1 MDGDGDAAASD
12 VVFPN
17 LNGLRL
23 QSRGM
28 VQPSASSRRLAQWP
42 RWGLPSLNSSGR
54 FQRKTPVSD
63 RHSAG
68 ETGREF
74 SPAAITRSHRAISH
88 RYRPQTRWRFAF
100 SPASWFQLLTLVWQP
115 FLSSRLFFALK
126 HSLIP
131 CIPSFRFYSSPS
143 PDKTSNA
150 PSTLLEPFPLSLQP
164 RISSPTDPYSPIGQF
179 GIRIASPIL
188 STTAT
193 PQGKP

>member
-28 VQPSASSRRLAQWP
+28 VQPSAKQSKLGAVASMGAP
-42 RWGLPSLNSSGR
+42 VAE
-54 FQRKTPVSD
+54 FQRSASAQDTCQRPPFGGGDGTGVQPRRHHPIPQGDKPPIQASNTLEVCIFARFMVPVVDSCV
-63 RHSAG
+63 A
-68 ETGREF
+68 T
-74 SPAAITRSHRAISH
+74 I
-88 RYRPQTRWRFAF
+88 
-100 SPASWFQLLTLVWQP
+100 P
-115 FLSSRLFFALK
+115 FVATIFALK
-126 HSLIP
+126 HSLIH

-179 GIRIASPIL
+179 EIRIASPIL
-188 STTAT
+188 STIAT
-193 PQGKP
+193 PQGRP